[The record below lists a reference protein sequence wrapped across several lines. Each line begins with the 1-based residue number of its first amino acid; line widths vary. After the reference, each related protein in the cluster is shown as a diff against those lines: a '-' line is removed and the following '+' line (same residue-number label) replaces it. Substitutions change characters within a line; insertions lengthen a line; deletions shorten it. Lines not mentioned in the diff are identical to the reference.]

1 MRIKQFET
9 DLDAIRARF
18 NQTFQDLHLCNP
30 DFRVRVVFAIVHM
43 GILQKRINTQK
54 RREDIR
60 EFLAVRDKM
69 NKIFTAIDK
78 EKRKEVTA

>member
-1 MRIKQFET
+1 MQIKQIES

-43 GILQKRINTQK
+43 GILQKRINIK
-54 RREDIR
+54 NRKEDIQQ
-60 EFLAVRDKM
+60 FLAVRDKM